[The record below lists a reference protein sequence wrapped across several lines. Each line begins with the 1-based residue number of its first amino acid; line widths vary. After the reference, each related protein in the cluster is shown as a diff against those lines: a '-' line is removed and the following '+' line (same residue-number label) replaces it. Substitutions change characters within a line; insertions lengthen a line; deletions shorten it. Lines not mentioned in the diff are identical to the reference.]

1 MISHKDIHICH
12 ITTVHSWDDIRIF
25 QRMCSSLAE
34 KGLRVTLVA
43 PVKKETVV
51 RGIRLIPT
59 GLHGKLARIC
69 GVVTLLP
76 LLWRLRGHLYHFHDP
91 ELLPWMTLLQAL
103 MPWASFVYDVHEYHA
118 ETVVTQSYFRCHQ
131 LDFMASK
138 LFARLEPLLAK
149 RLHGVIGVTT
159 PIADRFRGGGARV
172 AVIRNVV
179 NVNAIRKGSDPT
191 CFNHEMLENKTHLL
205 VLGGTIDVGRCMA
218 ELVVAIGLLKQRG
231 LQLYLLC
238 MGDPFPTEMGDRL
251 LALAE
256 KSGIGGQVSFK
267 GKIPFAQYQQHI
279 AQSRLGMVL
288 YGPSINNSMG
298 VPNRLY
304 EFMAHGIPIIASD
317 YPEVAKVVRD
327 AECGLLVDT
336 SSTRLLADAME
347 YLLTHPVEAAR
358 MGANGR
364 RAIEEKYNWNLEFQ
378 ALLDFYGEL
387 LDKNLHEDL
396 RSATT
401 QLLN

>member
-1 MISHKDIHICH
+1 
-12 ITTVHSWDDIRIF
+12 
-25 QRMCSSLAE
+25 
-34 KGLRVTLVA
+34 
-43 PVKKETVV
+43 
-51 RGIRLIPT
+51 
-59 GLHGKLARIC
+59 
-69 GVVTLLP
+69 
-76 LLWRLRGHLYHFHDP
+76 
-91 ELLPWMTLLQAL
+91 
-103 MPWASFVYDVHEYHA
+103 
-118 ETVVTQSYFRCHQ
+118 
-131 LDFMASK
+131 
-138 LFARLEPLLAK
+138 
-149 RLHGVIGVTT
+149 
-159 PIADRFRGGGARV
+159 
-172 AVIRNVV
+172 
-179 NVNAIRKGSDPT
+179 
-191 CFNHEMLENKTHLL
+191 
-205 VLGGTIDVGRCMA
+205 
-218 ELVVAIGLLKQRG
+218 
-231 LQLYLLC
+231 